1 MRDVLCGCHNVHVL
15 PWLSALK
22 FKPTGVFVEVMARD
36 DLLPDPRLEDK
47 GVCDATDELVF
58 NL

>member
-1 MRDVLCGCHNVHVL
+1 MRDVLCRCHNALVL

-22 FKPTGVFVEVMARD
+22 LKPTGMFVEVMARD

-47 GVCDATDELVF
+47 GICDATDELVF

>member
-1 MRDVLCGCHNVHVL
+1 MRDVLCGCHNALVL
-15 PWLSALK
+15 PWLSALE
-22 FKPTGVFVEVMARD
+22 FKPAGVFVEVMARD

-47 GVCDATDELVF
+47 DICDATDELVF